1 MVSKIDDMK
10 RIIKK
15 VENEVEIITASE
27 WEKDFEEFVTHSLDG
42 EVKVDDLMDYIKT
55 IEFDI
60 SWNYESLFR
69 EIKIDFA
76 DVYGTID
83 FKYSVNTGIT
93 YFSQAEAD
101 VLIDYNDIEA
111 VFKAIE
117 KLLPEEYY
125 SLEMQWT
132 FWREED
138 RKSFVEGRLLY
149 ASQLQVNKLI
159 EGIADSVV
167 YKEEET
173 KLKESIL
180 SIAKE
185 QLNIAKINI

>member
-1 MVSKIDDMK
+1 MG
-10 RIIKK
+10 
-15 VENEVEIITASE
+15 
-27 WEKDFEEFVTHSLDG
+27 KDFEEFVTHSLNG

-185 QLNIAKINI
+185 QLNIAEINI

>member
-1 MVSKIDDMK
+1 MVSKIDVMK
-10 RIIKK
+10 KIIKK

-27 WEKDFEEFVTHSLDG
+27 WEKDFEEFVTHSLNG

-138 RKSFVEGRLLY
+138 RKSFVEGRY
-149 ASQLQVNKLI
+149 AI
-159 EGIADSVV
+159 C
-167 YKEEET
+167 
-173 KLKESIL
+173 L
-180 SIAKE
+180 SITG
-185 QLNIAKINI
+185 Q